1 MRPSMRWTRPPS
13 TSAATICALYNSRR
27 QVKLFFKWIKQH
39 LRIKAFYETSEN
51 AVKTKIWIA
60 VSIYLLVA
68 IVKKWL
74 DLPGSLYTL
83 LQVLSVTLFEKMP
96 ISQAL
101 QKKHY
106 TNQLTGNC
114 NQLILA
120 DF

>member
-1 MRPSMRWTRPPS
+1 LHHRGCPRSPILGPGRARFEASKSCGQRP
-13 TSAATICALYNSRR
+13 
-27 QVKLFFKWIKQH
+27 
-39 LRIKAFYETSEN
+39 SEN

-60 VSIYLLVA
+60 VSVYLLVA
-68 IVKKWL
+68 IVKKRL

-101 QKKHY
+101 QQTNY
-106 TNQLTGNC
+106 TNPNPIPPR
-114 NQLILA
+114 QLILF